1 MWPKEGDPRLRA
13 QHGGRAHPCKPHPR
27 PTQGQWWG
35 GAHVLPISQRKKS
48 VSSSAFPEAGKLL
61 DCTLCWVKFTLHF
74 PCLLTMPV
82 ARRTRHQSS
91 PNCKPGAGGPRVVA
105 DLLGPDLAPA
115 ASPLGLASFPL
126 ARLPP
131 CHRLSRMESQGL
143 KRLPT
148 QAVVTPVK
156 RKSLYTYFN
165 GQLNA
170 SRENKHAMERTD
182 TSYTSQNSCPN
193 KCQQTPAASPD
204 MLALFLASE
213 QVSCRTSLS

>member
-1 MWPKEGDPRLRA
+1 MANTVTRPRAPLARHCADIPSPTLWVQEALHPTSSAAWRRAGGCCCQGTMWPKEGDPRLQA
-13 QHGGRAHPCKPHPR
+13 QNGGRAHPCKPHPR

-35 GAHVLPISQRKKS
+35 GAHVLPTSQRRKS

-82 ARRTRHQSS
+82 APRTRHQSS
-91 PNCKPGAGGPRVVA
+91 PNCKPCAGGPRVVA

-148 QAVVTPVK
+148 QAVVTPCEEEITIHLLQ
-156 RKSLYTYFN
+156 R
-165 GQLNA
+165 
-170 SRENKHAMERTD
+170 
-182 TSYTSQNSCPN
+182 
-193 KCQQTPAASPD
+193 PA
-204 MLALFLASE
+204 
-213 QVSCRTSLS
+213 